1 VCVRACACACACAGV
16 CMFVGVFYKRM
27 NINKK
32 SIYIHIQTYTTI
44 YIQTCICIF
53 IDTHRNLCLT
63 VVSIFILRHIKK
75 DSTYEDAYRQVGA
88 IATVGVRS

>member
-1 VCVRACACACACAGV
+1 MCVRACACACACAGV

-32 SIYIHIQTYTTI
+32 SI